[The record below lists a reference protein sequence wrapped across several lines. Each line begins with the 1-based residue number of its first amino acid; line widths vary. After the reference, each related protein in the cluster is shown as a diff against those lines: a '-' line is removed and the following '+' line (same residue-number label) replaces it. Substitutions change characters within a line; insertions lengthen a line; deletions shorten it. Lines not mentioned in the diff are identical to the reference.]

1 MACDGSKNRDV
12 RLLDVNN
19 QSQIALRLCTVL
31 VQGRVRCFSG
41 TSTIQTKRGVLFM
54 YFDIRKYLVILVC
67 LIWSLL
73 EHCVKKG
80 EYNNDIVQRY
90 PFHATACAWR
100 FSPNYLTRQ
109 RSYLHRGELI

>member
-1 MACDGSKNRDV
+1 MSWDGSKNRDV

-31 VQGRVRCFSG
+31 VQGRVPSPGPQVLGPRCFSG
-41 TSTIQTKRGVLFM
+41 TSTIQTKRGVLYM

-80 EYNNDIVQRY
+80 DIVQRY

-100 FSPNYLTRQ
+100 FSPNYLT
-109 RSYLHRGELI
+109 